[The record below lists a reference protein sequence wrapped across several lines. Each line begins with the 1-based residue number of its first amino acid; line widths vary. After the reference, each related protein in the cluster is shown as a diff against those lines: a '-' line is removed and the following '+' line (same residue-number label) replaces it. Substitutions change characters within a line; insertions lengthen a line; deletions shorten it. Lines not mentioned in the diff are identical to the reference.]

1 MFNGSRRRAPSFPYS
16 GPAVHLTKDT
26 RERVADSA
34 RHIEM
39 YKFRA
44 RVTALPD

>member
-1 MFNGSRRRAPSFPYS
+1 MLNGWRGRAPSFPYS
-16 GPAVHLTKDT
+16 RPAFQLAKDT
-26 RERVADSA
+26 RERVADCA

-39 YKFRA
+39 HKFRA